1 MSDENYSPP
10 TEPSPEELVSR
21 SSRRASLRDED
32 EVSLPR
38 RKKPFIVAGAIVALI
53 AMVGAIVGGLFFS
66 GVLGGTQNDYVGEGH
81 GEVLFT
87 ISDGEIGDQIA
98 NNLVEAGVTKTFD
111 AFYQLLLETQP
122 EPVFTPGVYRLK
134 LEMSAQAALDGLLD
148 PANRVE
154 LSATI
159 PEGTTE
165 KNVFKILAESLSIP
179 LADFQAAASDPAQ
192 YGVPVEATTL
202 EGFLFPATYTFS
214 PGVTPAEVLQQMVN
228 ESLAALDAAG
238 VPVDQRWDVI
248 RMASVIQREMGP
260 NPEDAYKISRV
271 FHNRLDQGMNM
282 GSDVTTCY
290 GAGLTGKDCLL
301 ITQEAL
307 DDTTNLYNTR
317 ILPGLPIGPIS
328 NPGAFAIDAA
338 YNPADGPWLFFVT
351 VNLTT
356 GETVFTETA
365 AEHEAAVEQYYKWLE
380 ENPNAVG

>member
-1 MSDENYSPP
+1 MSDDNFSSP
-10 TEPSPEELVSR
+10 TEPIPDELISR
-21 SSRRASLRDED
+21 ASRRASLRDED
-32 EVSLPR
+32 EVSFPR
-38 RKKPFIVAGAIVALI
+38 KKKPFIVAGAIIALVAL
-53 AMVGAIVGGLFFS
+53 VGAIVGGLFLS
-66 GVLGGTQNDYVGEGH
+66 GVLGGSQNDYAGGGH
-81 GEVLFT
+81 GEVIFT
-87 ISDGEIGDQIA
+87 ISEGEIGDQIA

-111 AFYQLLLETQP
+111 SFYQLLLETQP

-134 LEMSAQAALDGLLD
+134 LEMSAQSALDALLD

-154 LSATI
+154 LTATI

-165 KNVFKILAESLSIP
+165 KNVLKILAESLSIP
-179 LADFQAAASDPAQ
+179 LADFQAAAADPAQ
-192 YGVPVEATTL
+192 YGVPEEATTL

-214 PGVTPAEVLQQMVN
+214 PGITPTEVLQQMVN

-238 VPVDQRWDVI
+238 VPLDQRWDVI

-301 ITQEAL
+301 ITQQAL
-307 DDTTNLYNTR
+307 DDTSNLYNTR
-317 ILPGLPIGPIS
+317 ILPGLPVGPIS
-328 NPGAFAIDAA
+328 NPGAVAIDAA

-365 AEHEAAVEQYYKWLE
+365 AEHEAAVEQYYKWLD

>member
-1 MSDENYSPP
+1 MSDQNYSSPIEP
-10 TEPSPEELVSR
+10 TSDELISR
-21 SSRRASLRDED
+21 ASRRASLRDEE

-38 RKKPFIVAGAIVALI
+38 KKKPFIVAGAIIALV

-66 GVLGGTQNDYVGEGH
+66 GVLGGSQNDFAGEGH

-87 ISDGEIGDQIA
+87 INEGEIGDQIA

-122 EPVFTPGVYRLK
+122 EPVFTPGVYQLK
-134 LEMSAQAALDGLLD
+134 LEMSAQSALDALLD

-165 KNVFKILAESLSIP
+165 KDVLKILAESLSIP
-179 LADFQAAASDPAQ
+179 LADFQAASTDPSQ
-192 YGVPVEATTL
+192 YGVPAEATTL

-214 PGVTPAEVLQQMVN
+214 PGITPTEVLQQMVN

-238 VPVDQRWDVI
+238 VPLDQRWDVI

-271 FHNRLDQGMNM
+271 FYNRLEQGMNM

-290 GAGLTGKDCLL
+290 GAGLVGKDCLL
-301 ITQEAL
+301 ITQAAL
-307 DDTTNLYNTR
+307 DDTSNLYNTR
-317 ILPGLPIGPIS
+317 ILPGLPFGPIS
-328 NPGAFAIDAA
+328 NPGAVAIDAA
-338 YNPADGPWLFFVT
+338 YNPTAGPWLFFVT

-356 GETVFTETA
+356 GETIFTETA
-365 AEHEAAVEQYYKWLE
+365 AEHEIAVEQYYNWLE
-380 ENPNAVG
+380 ENPDAVG